1 MEKLISLIR
10 KNLLPITGIF
20 LIAVLFGS
28 CKKDDVINP
37 RTPVAGL
44 MAFNLIPNSGGIGVG
59 IGSNSLT
66 PQALYFNNYT
76 GIYKPVYTGDR
87 TVESYNFGTGS
98 TLAKGD
104 YMFNDSAYYS
114 VFVMGAND
122 VYSNVFVE
130 DNLQSLPQGDKSKT
144 YYRIVNAIPDSS
156 ISAVTITAGGNS
168 IIDVISKFKDVS
180 SFHEIPAGDV
190 TVKIASESSSV
201 DTSRTISLEKGKI
214 YTILLIGDPGAT
226 NTDYKTDIKF
236 IVNANL

>member
-1 MEKLISLIR
+1 MEKLISIIR

-20 LIAVLFGS
+20 LIAILFGS

-59 IGSNSLT
+59 IGTNSLT

-87 TVESYNFGTGS
+87 TVESFNFGTGS
-98 TLAKGD
+98 TLAKGN

-122 VYSNVFVE
+122 IYSNVFVE
-130 DNLQSLPQGDKSKT
+130 DNLQMLPKDDKTKT
-144 YYRIVNAIPDSS
+144 YARFVNAIPDSS
-156 ISAVTITAGGNS
+156 NSLVTISAGGNN
-168 IIDVISKFKDVS
+168 IFDGTSKFKEVS
-180 SFHEIPAGDV
+180 AFKEIPSGDV
-190 TVKIASESSSV
+190 MVKVNNELNI
-201 DTSRTISLEKGKI
+201 DTSRTINLEKGKI
-214 YTILLIGDPGAT
+214 YTILLTGDPGAT